1 MSLLREI
8 AQRGDGIYKTRYKAQ
23 TIMKRFFAGI
33 SEHTVLASLT
43 ALCVYTILSCL
54 VFAHRSS
61 FFGRSYLGIH
71 GDPTVFMWF
80 LSWWPYAITNH
91 LNPFTTHVLWAPGGI
106 NLSWSTCIPSL
117 ALLLWPMTTL
127 WGPVVSFTIVTL
139 AGPALG
145 TFAALRAD

>member
-8 AQRGDGIYKTRYKAQ
+8 AQRGDGIYKTRYKTQ

-61 FFGRSYLGIH
+61 FSGRSYLGVH

-80 LSWWPYAITNH
+80 LSWWP
-91 LNPFTTHVLWAPGGI
+91 
-106 NLSWSTCIPSL
+106 
-117 ALLLWPMTTL
+117 MQ
-127 WGPVVSFTIVTL
+127 
-139 AGPALG
+139 
-145 TFAALRAD
+145 